1 MDSQS
6 KKVFVGLSGGV
17 DSAVS
22 AALLK
27 ERGFDVVGVFIKIW
41 SPEWLG
47 CTSREDRLDAMR
59 VAAYLNIPFR
69 EIDLTEEYK
78 KEVVDYMI
86 REYKLGRTPNPD
98 VFCNKYIK
106 FGVFFDWAIREG
118 ADFVATGHYAR
129 IKKEGDV
136 FQMFAGADQGKD
148 QSYFLWTLG
157 QKQLS
162 KTFFPVGDLEK
173 TEVRRLAE
181 KFKLPNAERRDSQ
194 GLCFVGPVDV
204 KEFLAQYIP
213 QKRGDVLDEKGKVI
227 GNHKGALFFTIGER
241 HGFTITEKTP
251 NDAPYFVVAKDMEKN
266 TITVKTKNTEA
277 ASGQFRA
284 RKSERSAQARNCP
297 LAAEDLSVKI
307 SQTNWIAEKPK
318 AGGKYTA
325 RVRHLGVRAPVLFDS
340 NKIIFDE
347 PVVVASGQSLV
358 LYDGDIC
365 LGGGIVES

>member
-1 MDSQS
+1 MKKVSPIRLRP
-6 KKVFVGLSGGV
+6 KVFVGLSGGV

-27 ERGFDVVGVFIKIW
+27 EEGYEVIGVFIKIW

-47 CTSREDRLDAMR
+47 CTSRQDRLDAMR
-59 VAAYLNIPFR
+59 VAAHLGIPYR

-86 REYKLGRTPNPD
+86 REYKTGRTPNPD

-106 FGVFFDWAIREG
+106 FGIFFDWAIREG

-129 IKKEGDV
+129 TKKDGDV
-136 FQMFAGADQGKD
+136 FKMLAGTDKNKD
-148 QSYFLWTLG
+148 QSYFLWTLT

-162 KTFFPVGDLEK
+162 KTLFPVGLLEK
-173 TEVRRLAE
+173 SEVRLLAK
-181 KFKLPNAERRDSQ
+181 KFRLPNAERRDSQ

-227 GNHKGALFFTIGER
+227 GNHKGALFFTMGER

-251 NDAPYFVVAKDMEKN
+251 NDGPYFVVAKDMKKN
-266 TITVKTKNTEA
+266 TITVGHKND
-277 ASGQFRA
+277 
-284 RKSERSAQARNCP
+284 
-297 LAAEDLSVKI
+297 DLLGMKKKFSLE
-307 SQTNWIAEKPK
+307 SMNWISDTPLTEK
-318 AGGKYTA
+318 KYTA
-325 RVRHLGVRAPVLFDS
+325 RVRHLGVRASCIFDS
-340 NKIIFDE
+340 GKIIFTDS
-347 PVVVASGQSLV
+347 VLAASGQSLV
-358 LYDGDIC
+358 LYDGDVC
-365 LGGGIVES
+365 LGGGIIE